1 MSEENVELARR
12 TFEAFKRTYTE
23 GTDDLYA
30 LLDPDIEW
38 IPATAILEGRSYH
51 GHEGVRQWVE
61 DMQRDWEAFEPR
73 PEDFRDL
80 GTSSSPTGTRGRG
93 AGRALAARYRWHSSQ
108 LLRTYDRLIST
119 SPTPQPHNPLK
130 RESDMFRVLIMFAAA
145 AAIVIAVALLF
156 GSVAGL
162 IVGVI
167 LVAIG
172 LWRTWSLIQDWRR
185 YGSDPAER

>member
-1 MSEENVELARR
+1 M
-12 TFEAFKRTYTE
+12 
-23 GTDDLYA
+23 
-30 LLDPDIEW
+30 
-38 IPATAILEGRSYH
+38 
-51 GHEGVRQWVE
+51 
-61 DMQRDWEAFEPR
+61 
-73 PEDFRDL
+73 
-80 GTSSSPTGTRGRG
+80 
-93 AGRALAARYRWHSSQ
+93 
-108 LLRTYDRLIST
+108 ST

-130 RESDMFRVLIMFAAA
+130 RESDMFRVLIMVAAA

-156 GSVAGL
+156 GSLAGL